1 MVFKKGLKNDEK
13 FENSTKSTSRK
24 IYSKNFVIYYLKRI
38 FHYLIILHGI
48 MTITFL
54 IFSTQGQL
62 IFDFYFY
69 LTIFV
74 FVAYGLIIFGLN
86 FLYRPETEIIS
97 HKPVKDILLEGKTL
111 QIYWYIFTHGYAGIR
126 EIQKALKISSTGTV
140 SYQISKLIDEGI
152 LSKDDLEGK
161 YYIKEEIKKGIFKFY
176 SRIGNW
182 VVPRVSLYLIIYIFG
197 FILFL
202 IFVFIRGTQSFT
214 DPMSLL
220 LLFFL
225 ILGTIIL
232 IVQTIKVRKIKP
244 TS

>member
-1 MVFKKGLKNDEK
+1 MVFKNVENRDEK
-13 FENSTKSTSRK
+13 FESPTKSKSRK

-54 IFSTQGQL
+54 IFSTQGQV

-74 FVAYGLIIFGLN
+74 FIAYGLIIFGLS
-86 FLYRPETEIIS
+86 FLYRPETEIIA
-97 HKPVKDILLEGKTL
+97 HKPVKEILLEGRTL

-126 EIQKALKISSTGTV
+126 EIQKALKISSSGTV
-140 SYQISKLIDEGI
+140 SYQVSKLIDAGI
-152 LSKDDLEGK
+152 LLKDDAEGK

-197 FILFL
+197 FILYL
-202 IFVFIRGTQSFT
+202 MFVFIRGSQSFT
-214 DPMSLL
+214 EPMSLL

-225 ILGTIIL
+225 IFGTIIL